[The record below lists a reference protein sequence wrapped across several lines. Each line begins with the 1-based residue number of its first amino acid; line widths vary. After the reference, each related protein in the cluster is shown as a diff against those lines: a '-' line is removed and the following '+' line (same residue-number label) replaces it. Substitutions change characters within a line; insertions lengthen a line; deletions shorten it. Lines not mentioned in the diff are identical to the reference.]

1 MKLTHPDVHFDIEF
15 GKADSL
21 IPVCVVE
28 SPVRWREIQKELI
41 SQQSGDSGNWVLSE
55 GDKELKISKVMEMIF
70 NPLQLDVN
78 QRKLVTAFLKSFAE
92 KAVNEMHWREGTG
105 AKHTYPNILW

>member
-41 SQQSGDSGNWVLSE
+41 SQQSGDSGNWVSVSYTHLTLPTTS
-55 GDKELKISKVMEMIF
+55 
-70 NPLQLDVN
+70 
-78 QRKLVTAFLKSFAE
+78 LV
-92 KAVNEMHWREGTG
+92 
-105 AKHTYPNILW
+105 